1 MTGSFILLVFL
12 AVLSQL
18 MRSPKFKGN
27 MGEWAMSV
35 GASFRL
41 PKETYIKLENVTLP
55 TRSGTTQIDHVFVS
69 KYGVFVVEV
78 KNMNGW
84 IFGDEESRVW
94 TQTLRGKKYKF
105 QNPLIQNAG
114 HVRAVREV
122 TGLPAKAVIS
132 VVAFV
137 GDGQLKTDMPENV
150 QRSGKAISYILSFWQ
165 VLLTD
170 DQVQDAIAALSNRR
184 LADTPE
190 TTREHIEHLKVK
202 RNRRLSSRSGF
213 VSSDEDECPLCGSL
227 LVQRIAKR
235 GPNTGRQFL
244 GCESF
249 PSCRF
254 TRF

>member
-1 MTGSFILLVFL
+1 MTGSLLLLVFL
-12 AVLSQL
+12 AVLNQL

-41 PKETYIKLENVTLP
+41 PKDTYIKLENVTLP

-69 KYGVFVVEV
+69 KYGIFVVEV

-84 IFGDEESRVW
+84 IFGDEENRVW

-114 HVRAVREV
+114 HVRAVRAA
-122 TGLPAKAVIS
+122 TGLPTRSVIS

-137 GDGQLKTDMPENV
+137 GDAQLKTDMPENV
-150 QRSGKAISYILSFWQ
+150 QRSGKAISYILSFWEI
-165 VLLTD
+165 LLTD
-170 DQVQDAIAALSNRR
+170 DQVKGAIKALSNRR

-190 TTREHIEHLKVK
+190 TTRAHIEHLKIK
-202 RNRRLSSRSGF
+202 RARHMSSRSNF
-213 VSSDEDECPLCGSL
+213 VSSDGDECPLCGSL
-227 LVQRIAKR
+227 LVQRTAKR
-235 GPNTGRQFL
+235 GSNAGRQFL